1 MEPLEYV
8 DYIIDGP
15 LFPLMV
21 NNLSFA
27 YWETTC
33 WLTLLSSM
41 TPSIF
46 LLSIVLFTI
55 TLKVFPI
62 KMKRY
67 KTIGHLCWIPFQIG
81 KVDNGMRLTF
91 TTTSTSKNKMQ
102 TMCMNSLAIPKVSI
116 IPNKKSQ
123 KTLLYALGK
132 SNLNNTILCFI
143 HLAQSNDSYRRRTF
157 SKV

>member
-1 MEPLEYV
+1 M

-21 NNLSFA
+21 NNLSST
-27 YWETTC
+27 YWE
-33 WLTLLSSM
+33 M
-41 TPSIF
+41 TPSISLF
-46 LLSIVLFTI
+46 FIVLFTI

-67 KTIGHLCWIPFQIG
+67 KTIRHLSWIPFQIG
-81 KVDNGMRLTF
+81 KVDNGMPLTF
-91 TTTSTSKNKMQ
+91 TTTSKNKMK
-102 TMCMNSLAIPKVSI
+102 TMCMNSLPIPKVFI

-123 KTLLYALGK
+123 NALLYVLAK

>member
-1 MEPLEYV
+1 V
-8 DYIIDGP
+8 DYIIDGS

-21 NNLSFA
+21 NNLSFV

-41 TPSIF
+41 TPSISLF
-46 LLSIVLFTI
+46 SIVLFII
-55 TLKVFPI
+55 TLKAFPI

-67 KTIGHLCWIPFQIG
+67 KTIGHLCEIPFQIG
-81 KVDNGMRLTF
+81 KVDNGMPLTF

-102 TMCMNSLAIPKVSI
+102 TMYMNSLAIPKVSI

-123 KTLLYALGK
+123 KTFLYALAK
-132 SNLNNTILCFI
+132 SNL
-143 HLAQSNDSYRRRTF
+143 
-157 SKV
+157 K